1 MLDFSGHWSVQDRL
15 IEIYFDDRFNI
26 PAIRRAIV
34 RYMFMSSQE
43 EVVIGTDGVK
53 RRPEHARKADEYL
66 KKIEEKDPK
75 TYNDASR
82 LLKPR

>member
-1 MLDFSGHWSVQDRL
+1 M
-15 IEIYFDDRFNI
+15 EIYFDDRFDI

-43 EVVIGTDGVK
+43 EVVIGADGVK
-53 RRPEHARKADEYL
+53 RRPEHAIKADEYL

-75 TYNDASR
+75 TFNHASQF
-82 LLKPR
+82 LKRR